1 MSFIKSIANYDNGIF
16 TFYSVLH
23 VFKNLF
29 YQRYG
34 KVSRLWVIYLVF
46 KYPLKMQ
53 IPKTDSI
60 KEVLRT
66 IITYK
71 KKKLVMKKSVGA

>member
-1 MSFIKSIANYDNGIF
+1 
-16 TFYSVLH
+16 
-23 VFKNLF
+23 
-29 YQRYG
+29 
-34 KVSRLWVIYLVF
+34 
-46 KYPLKMQ
+46 MQ

>member
-1 MSFIKSIANYDNGIF
+1 
-16 TFYSVLH
+16 
-23 VFKNLF
+23 
-29 YQRYG
+29 
-34 KVSRLWVIYLVF
+34 
-46 KYPLKMQ
+46 MQ

-66 IITYK
+66 TITYK